1 VKNKVNFIIDGLI
14 FLSFLA
20 ASVPRLTGLAI
31 HEWLSLALAGAILVH
46 LVLHADW
53 VWEVLKRFF
62 RKLWHSSRL
71 NFVVDLAVLIAFVGV
86 MLSGILISREILA
99 VLGIQLGENRTW
111 QQIHRLTADASVW
124 LMALHFALHWR
135 WIGNA
140 FKRYIIHPLYS
151 LIKPQQSAPVMDVM
165 PKLATE
171 KVEACIER

>member
-1 VKNKVNFIIDGLI
+1 MKNKANFIIDGLI

-20 ASVPRLTGLAI
+20 ASVPSLTGLAI

-53 VWEVLKRFF
+53 AWEVLKRFF

-140 FKRYIIHPLYS
+140 FKRYIIHPLHG
-151 LIKPQQSAPVMDVM
+151 LFQSRTVCSSNGRH
-165 PKLATE
+165 
-171 KVEACIER
+171 VEIGNCKG